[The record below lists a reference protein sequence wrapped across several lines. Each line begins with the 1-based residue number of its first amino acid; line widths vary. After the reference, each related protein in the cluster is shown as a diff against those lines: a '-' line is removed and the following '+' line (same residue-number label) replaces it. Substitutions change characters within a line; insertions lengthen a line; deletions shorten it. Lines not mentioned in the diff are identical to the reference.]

1 MIGQTLGTYFAL
13 RFGKTMLGML
23 LALLFL
29 IVTIDF
35 IEQLRKVSENSNI
48 SISQLY
54 LVSLLRAPIF
64 LEKAFPFGC
73 LFAAMITL
81 TQLNSKM
88 ELVVARAAGVSA
100 WQFLL
105 PLSIGAAL
113 IGVVATTVYN
123 PLAISANEHA
133 KELAAKVFTGK
144 AVRKNTNRKN
154 VWLRQ
159 ETGDT
164 SAVIHASNSRQNG
177 LILDDVRILEF
188 DQNDV
193 VSSRIDATRATYKGN
208 HWLLEEVSFF
218 TELGTI
224 EKAETYQYS
233 TKLSKNSILGAVSD
247 PETISFWKLKET
259 AENVTKSGI
268 NPGPYLVRFHSLTA
282 LPLFL
287 VSMVLIAA
295 TVSLRFVRFGQSGRM
310 ILGGILSG
318 FMLYIV
324 TNLVISL
331 GSNGI
336 VSPVVAA
343 WSPSVVA
350 ILFGMSILLHQEDG

>member
-1 MIGQTLGTYFAL
+1 MISHTLGIYFAL
-13 RFGKTMLGML
+13 RFGKIMLGML

-35 IEQLRKVSENSNI
+35 IEQLRKVPEDAI
-48 SISQLY
+48 VGIGDLY

-81 TQLNSKM
+81 TQLNQKM
-88 ELVVARAAGVSA
+88 ELVVARAAGVSV

-105 PLSIGAAL
+105 PLSIFAAV
-113 IGVVATTVYN
+113 IGILATTLYN
-123 PLAISANEHA
+123 PLAIRAVNHANELSSEIFSG
-133 KELAAKVFTGK
+133 KKV
-144 AVRKNTNRKN
+144 RQNTNRRN
-154 VWLRQ
+154 VWIRQ
-159 ETGDT
+159 EINGT
-164 SAVIHASNSRQNG
+164 SAVFHARNSRKLG
-177 LILDDVRILEF
+177 KVLDDVRIIVFNDEGFVANRLDA
-188 DQNDV
+188 DQALYMNDYWELKR
-193 VSSRIDATRATYKGN
+193 VSRTNRDGR
-208 HWLLEEVSFF
+208 
-218 TELGTI
+218 I
-224 EKAETYQYS
+224 EKFDTLKFS
-233 TKLSKNSILGAVSD
+233 TNLSADSILGAASE
-247 PETISFWKLKET
+247 PETTNFWELKAT
-259 AENVTKSGI
+259 AQKVVNFGV
-268 NPGPYLVRFHSLTA
+268 NPGPYLVRYHSLTA

-318 FMLYIV
+318 FVLYTV
-324 TNLVISL
+324 TKLVSSL

-336 VSPVVAA
+336 VPPMVAA
-343 WSPSVVA
+343 WVPSIVA